1 MFDDAAQ
8 LSRVTAR
15 DRLDR
20 LWSALPAVL
29 QTALAAASAWTVA
42 REVVG
47 HAHPFVAPVSAII
60 ALGITYGQRTRRSIE
75 IAFGVAVGVLI
86 SDLITLALGSGPL
99 QIALVIALA
108 MSAAIVL
115 GGSRLVVTQA
125 ATSAVLVAT
134 VAVPDHVTL
143 ARFVDALTGG
153 GIALLVNLVLFPVNP
168 VRLAR
173 RASTPLLV
181 ELPAVLRDI
190 AKGLEDGEHDAGV
203 DALAR
208 ARALDDLSARFGEAT
223 QTGSE
228 VVALSPIRRRHADEL
243 RRYATAAEHIELA
256 VRNVRVLARGAVR
269 AIDLEANVPPESIAA
284 LRDLA
289 AAFVALA
296 PSLDDPQRAERA
308 REHALVAA
316 GRATLGL
323 ERTANLS
330 ASVIVGQIRSTATD
344 LLRGLGESNADAID
358 DVRHA
363 AHDIA
368 EAELHGDEDDA
379 GERGADAGQLHP

>member
-1 MFDDAAQ
+1 MLDDAAQ
-8 LSRVTAR
+8 LSRVTVR
-15 DRLDR
+15 DRLTR
-20 LWSALPAVL
+20 LWTLLPAVL
-29 QTALAAASAWTVA
+29 QTALAAAAAWTVA

-47 HAHPFVAPVSAII
+47 HHRPFVAPVSAIV

-75 IAFGVAVGVLI
+75 IAVGVAVGVLI
-86 SDLITLALGSGPL
+86 SDLITLGLGSGPL

-134 VAVPDHVTL
+134 VAVPQHVTL
-143 ARFVDALTGG
+143 ARSVDALVGG
-153 GIALLVNLVLFPVNP
+153 AVALLVNLVLFPVNP

-173 RASTPLLV
+173 RAAAPLLA

-190 AKGLEDGEHDAGV
+190 AKALEDGEHDAAV

-208 ARALDDLSARFGEAT
+208 ARNIDELSARFGEAT
-223 QTGSE
+223 RTGTE
-228 VVALSPIRRRHADEL
+228 VVALSPIRRRHAAEL
-243 RRYATAAEHIELA
+243 KRYAVAAEHIEMA

-269 AIDLEANVPPESIAA
+269 AIDLDAHVPPESVAA

-289 AAFVALA
+289 AAVTALA

-308 REHALVAA
+308 REHALAAA

-344 LLRGLGESNADAID
+344 LLRGLGEGTDQAAD

-363 AHDIA
+363 AADIA
-368 EAELHGDEDDA
+368 AAELESDPA
-379 GERGADAGQLHP
+379 S

>member
-1 MFDDAAQ
+1 MLDDAAQ
-8 LSRVTAR
+8 LSRVTVR
-15 DRLDR
+15 DRLTR
-20 LWSALPAVL
+20 LWTLLPAVL
-29 QTALAAASAWTVA
+29 QTALAAAVAWTVA

-47 HAHPFVAPVSAII
+47 HRHPFVAPVSAIV

-75 IAFGVAVGVLI
+75 IAVGVAVGVLI
-86 SDLITLALGSGPL
+86 SDLITLGLGSGPL

-134 VAVPDHVTL
+134 VAVPQHVTL
-143 ARFVDALTGG
+143 ARSVDALVGG
-153 GIALLVNLVLFPVNP
+153 AVALLVNLVLFPVNP

-173 RASTPLLV
+173 RAAEPLLA

-190 AKGLEDGEHDAGV
+190 AKALEDREHDAAV

-208 ARALDDLSARFGEAT
+208 ARTMDELSGRFAEAT
-223 QTGSE
+223 QTGTE
-228 VVALSPIRRRHADEL
+228 VVALSPIRRRHAAEL
-243 RRYATAAEHIELA
+243 KRYAVAAEHIEMA
-256 VRNVRVLARGAVR
+256 VRNVRVLARGCVR
-269 AIDLEANVPPESIAA
+269 AIDLDAHVPPESIAA

-289 AAFVALA
+289 AAFTALA

-308 REHALVAA
+308 REHALAAA

-344 LLRGLGESNADAID
+344 LLRGLGEGTDQAAD

-363 AHDIA
+363 AEDIA
-368 EAELHGDEDDA
+368 AEELRSDPA
-379 GERGADAGQLHP
+379 S